1 MRNLIHFYNMRLL
14 NDLFVT
20 AARWI
25 FDNYPDVPD
34 QKTLAIRTGITETTL
49 SRIFNDKVKRPS
61 ALTIKRL
68 TSAFEGV
75 FNPDYFIARSTA
87 MLMVDLIYYR
97 QQAAQDRAAAS
108 QSTTIPGS
116 PSAIQPL
123 YATVPE
129 ASAPAPTSS
138 IPDWADSLIHLA
150 SDNAAAIQD
159 LKAEN
164 QHLRDLLNEV
174 LTTNKKLR
182 EELTKVLYGVN
193 PLHHE
198 IKYQPS
204 DPNAESIPMAAE
216 LKK

>member
-1 MRNLIHFYNMRLL
+1 MRLL

-34 QKTLAIRTGITETTL
+34 QKSLAIRTGITETTL

-97 QQAAQDRAAAS
+97 QQAAQARAAAS
-108 QSTTIPGS
+108 QSTSMPGS

-129 ASAPAPTSS
+129 ASASALPASS

-164 QHLRDLLNEV
+164 HHLRDLLNEV

-182 EELTKVLYGVN
+182 EELTKVLHGVI

-204 DPNAESIPMAAE
+204 ERRIHPNGR
-216 LKK
+216 

>member
-1 MRNLIHFYNMRLL
+1 MRLL

-34 QKTLAIRTGITETTL
+34 QKTLALRTGITETTL

-68 TSAFEGV
+68 TSAFEGI

-87 MLMVDLIYYR
+87 MLMVELVYYR
-97 QQAAQDRAAAS
+97 QEAAQAQSTAS
-108 QSTTIPGS
+108 QSTTMPGS

-123 YATVPE
+123 HATVPE
-129 ASAPAPTSS
+129 ASASVPATS

-174 LTTNKKLR
+174 LATNEKLR
-182 EELTKVLYGVN
+182 EELTQVLHGVN
-193 PLHHE
+193 PLHHG

-204 DPNAESIPMAAE
+204 EPIAESIPMAAE
-216 LKK
+216 PQK